1 VLISYKTIRELLP
14 TIFIDSIVV
23 DQHFNII
30 IIIQNILDYLGYTN
44 EESIFRNIN
53 YFACDE
59 DLASTLHTELSSGFF
74 SGVNAML
81 FNKSKQRI
89 EVCISGFYSGL
100 LSPISEYIILKF
112 DNLSEYKSAK
122 VKLQQKSAELDDFI
136 YHAAHDL
143 RGPLATMKGLINL
156 IKLRNDEIELDSL
169 VAMLDAHAQKM
180 DERLFQLVYL
190 AQSDK
195 VLDAPQGVVNFSVL
209 ETRLRKIIEKNA
221 FVDFLELHFSAATPV
236 LAGLNESL
244 VYGLTENLLMYILS
258 LPMNG
263 AQSQITFKIET
274 QTDHLRLNIIAEG
287 FEICDS
293 YKEAFDHP
301 EFIYTDL
308 IRYPE
313 LINLY
318 AAQKQ
323 SGHLNAEITTS
334 IISKENQR
342 LEVLI
347 PFH

>member
-1 VLISYKTIRELLP
+1 
-14 TIFIDSIVV
+14 VV

-30 IIIQNILDYLGYTN
+30 IISQNILDYLGYTD
-44 EESIFRNIN
+44 EEITFRNIN
-53 YFACDE
+53 YFAGNE

-74 SGVNAML
+74 SDVNITL
-81 FNKSKQRI
+81 FTKNKQFIDVRM
-89 EVCISGFYSGL
+89 SGFYSGL
-100 LSPISEYIILKF
+100 VSPVSDYIVLKLDNVSEF
-112 DNLSEYKSAK
+112 KSARL
-122 VKLQQKSAELDDFI
+122 KLQQKSAELDDFI
-136 YHAAHDL
+136 YRAAHDL
-143 RGPLATMKGLINL
+143 RGPLATMKGLINI
-156 IKLRNDEIELDSL
+156 IKLRKDENELDSL

-195 VLDAPQGVVNFSVL
+195 PLEAPLGVINFSVL

-221 FVDFLELHFSAATPV
+221 FVDFLEMHFSAPTPV

-263 AQSQITFKIET
+263 AQSQITFKIDT
-274 QTDHLRLNIIAEG
+274 KSNYLRFNIIAEG
-287 FEICDS
+287 FEISDS
-293 YKEAFDHP
+293 FKEAFDHP

-323 SGHLNAEITTS
+323 AGHLNAEITTS

-347 PFH
+347 PLP